1 MCYLIYMNNKNETI
15 LSEISSMTGFG
26 SSNGIMNGVSWT
38 WEVKSVNGKGLDVR
52 CRLPQGYEKVDSLAR
67 LASGKAFKRGN
78 LNLNLSIQE
87 KLCQNQYKINLTLLN
102 QLIETVEE
110 LQSNL
115 RGFENPRLDGLF
127 AVRGVIEP
135 IAENE
140 DNSAYP
146 ALEKEIL
153 ASLDRALS
161 SLFQCRIEEGAR
173 IAAVLFDQLEIIKN
187 LCEQAEKT
195 VALQPA
201 RIREKLNHQ
210 IEELL
215 EAFPRLP
222 DERLAQEAAI
232 FMIKVDV
239 REELDRLK
247 AHVESAKVLMEGGG
261 VIGRKLDFL
270 CQEFNREVN
279 TLCSKASDI
288 NLSKIGLELKA
299 VIEQYR
305 EQVQNIE

>member
-1 MCYLIYMNNKNETI
+1 MNNRNETT
-15 LSEISSMTGFG
+15 LSKISSMTGFG
-26 SSNGIMNGVSWT
+26 SSNGIMSDCSWT
-38 WEVKSVNGKGLDVR
+38 WEVKSVNGKGLDIR
-52 CRLPQGYEKVDSLAR
+52 CRLPQGYEKLDPLAR
-67 LASGKAFKRGN
+67 LAGGKVFKRGN
-78 LNLNLSIQE
+78 LNLNLTIQE
-87 KLCQNQYKINLTLLN
+87 KPHQNQYKINRTLLN
-102 QLIETVEE
+102 QLIETAEE

-115 RGFENPRLDGLF
+115 KGFEKPRLDGIF

-135 IAENE
+135 LSENE
-140 DNSAYP
+140 YSSDYP
-146 ALEKEIL
+146 ILEKEIL
-153 ASLDRALS
+153 LSLDSALS
-161 SLFQCRIEEGAR
+161 ALFQSRIEEGRR
-173 IAAVLFDQLEIIKN
+173 IAMVLFNQLKKIDK
-187 LCEQAEKT
+187 LCEQAEKI

-201 RIREKLNHQ
+201 NIRKRLNHQ

-215 EAFPRLP
+215 EALPRLP

-232 FMIKVDV
+232 FMIKADV

-247 AHVESAKVLMEGGG
+247 SHVESAKVLMEEGGI
-261 VIGRKLDFL
+261 IGRKLDFL

-288 NLSKIGLELKA
+288 SLSKIGLELKA

>member
-1 MCYLIYMNNKNETI
+1 MNNKNETS
-15 LSEISSMTGFG
+15 LSKISSMTGFG
-26 SSNGIMNGVSWT
+26 SSNGIASGCSWT
-38 WEVKSVNGKGLDVR
+38 WEVKSVNGKGIDIR
-52 CRLPQGYEKVDSLAR
+52 CRLPQGYEKIDSLAR
-67 LASGKAFKRGN
+67 LVAGKAFKRGN
-78 LNLNLSIQE
+78 LNLNLAIHE
-87 KLCQNQYKINLTLLN
+87 KLHQNQYKINHTLLS
-102 QLIETVEE
+102 QLIETAEE

-115 RGFENPRLDGLF
+115 KGFEKPRLDGLF

-140 DNSAYP
+140 YNLDHSV
-146 ALEKEIL
+146 LETEIL
-153 ASLDRALS
+153 VSLDAALS
-161 SLFQCRIEEGAR
+161 SLFQSRIDEGIR
-173 IAAVLFDQLEIIKN
+173 ISTVLFNQLEIIDS
-187 LCEQAEKT
+187 LCEQAEKI

-201 RIREKLNHQ
+201 NIRKRLNHQ

-215 EAFPRLP
+215 ETFPRLP

-247 AHVESAKVLMEGGG
+247 AHVEAAKVLMEEGG

-288 NLSKIGLELKA
+288 SLSRIGLELKA